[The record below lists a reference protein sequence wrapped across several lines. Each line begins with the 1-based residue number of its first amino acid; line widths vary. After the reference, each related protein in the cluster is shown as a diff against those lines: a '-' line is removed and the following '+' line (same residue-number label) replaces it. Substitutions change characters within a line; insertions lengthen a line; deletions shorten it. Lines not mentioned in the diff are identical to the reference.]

1 MFTYILPWNWKIRVT
16 FAMVAP
22 KFIFKFNFFV
32 ALCASNIVPSKVF
45 FNILCCCKACEYSF
59 LQLKKKKTFL
69 LSLMKA
75 KYIIGVMFFKK
86 NVEYLIIWF
95 SFQGYYLLDFPT
107 IFVIFFQ
114 AVFRPSIVEEFL
126 QFEYFPHFFHD
137 RRLKLKCS

>member
-59 LQLKKKKTFL
+59 LQLKKKKKTFL

-75 KYIIGVMFFKK
+75 KYIIGVMFFLKK
-86 NVEYLIIWF
+86 CRVSNYLILIPRILFAWF
-95 SFQGYYLLDFPT
+95 SYYFCDLFSSGISSLNCRG
-107 IFVIFFQ
+107 I
-114 AVFRPSIVEEFL
+114 PSIWVFSTFL
-126 QFEYFPHFFHD
+126 
-137 RRLKLKCS
+137 SW